1 MQTAGEWA
9 LPLHPRDRART
20 PATRILFRGAASRAG
35 KLRSEG
41 IGSRVMKAA
50 FEIQTAADGKYVFD
64 LKSANDRVILTSQA
78 YESRESAREGIVSVR
93 QNAPIEERYEE
104 RSGADGRRYF
114 VLIAANQQ
122 VLGRSQMYSTREALR
137 KGIASVRKNGPIAEI
152 VDLSL
157 HVRSAAGEGFGSS
170 L

>member
-1 MQTAGEWA
+1 M
-9 LPLHPRDRART
+9 R
-20 PATRILFRGAASRAG
+20 
-35 KLRSEG
+35 
-41 IGSRVMKAA
+41 AA

-104 RSGADGRRYF
+104 RSGADGLRYF
-114 VLIAANQQ
+114 VLIAANRQ

-157 HVRSAAGEGFGSS
+157 HVRSAAGEGFGRS
-170 L
+170 